1 MCNICR
7 LFILLSSIQ
16 LSMKNIL
23 LVALA
28 SLCAVSC
35 ANSQKMNKNEKN
47 AVVAPIDTLRVIY
60 ETTLKI
66 YDLVTPK
73 VDTSNQK
80 AMAERYEQGKREDS
94 LKLVEANNKVALS
107 QALVKRLQT
116 QRTADSTALSK
127 IEGIYGEAIKST
139 KLNTA
144 TALDVLTQLVP
155 IAQYAQNTESLNEYI
170 RLRNVLQKAQNL
182 INADFGKLATL
193 KVEIQNFI
201 NEKGFANFQSLKIEA
216 DALAAK
222 LKVYPDQ
229 IIACNEHFHRYF
241 ELWKGNAEED
251 RQLYLQEQL
260 STFKQCPYLLQLLF
274 NAIENP
280 KGNNPLNG
288 KL

>member
-1 MCNICR
+1 
-7 LFILLSSIQ
+7 
-16 LSMKNIL
+16 MKKIL
-23 LVALA
+23 LVALT

-35 ANSQKMNKNEKN
+35 ANSQKISKNDRN
-47 AVVAPIDTLRVIY
+47 AVVVSIDTLKVIY

-73 VDTSNQK
+73 VDTANQK
-80 AMAERYEQGKREDS
+80 AKADDYEQMRREDS
-94 LKLVEANNKVALS
+94 LQLK
-107 QALVKRLQT
+107 QAKDLLNQMQAEVKRLQT
-116 QRTADSTALSK
+116 QRNEDSTALSK
-127 IEGIYGEAIKST
+127 IKNIYGEAIKAT
-139 KLNTA
+139 KLNTSSA
-144 TALDVLTQLVP
+144 MDVLTQLVP
-155 IAQYAQNTESLNEYI
+155 IAQYSQSTESLNEYI
-170 RLRNVLQKAQNL
+170 RLRNMLQKAQNL
-182 INADFGKLATL
+182 INSDFGKLETL

-274 NAIENP
+274 KAIDNP
-280 KGNNPLNG
+280 SGSNPLKG